1 MKIISYSL
9 FGYGSQFENCFSF
22 NSYLRALLLSI
33 RMNRLIY
40 PEFINRVHTD
50 QKTYDGCP
58 ILGKLERAKIIQC
71 HIIAEAPLCKAMLW
85 RLLPAFDCDVELF
98 LCRDLDSLTSYKER
112 QLVEYWMHGTK
123 MCHAITD
130 SVSHNIPLMGGMVA
144 FRSKEF
150 REYTACA
157 TWDQM
162 FNKFGAFNF
171 TNKGSDQDWLN
182 AFIYPLVSQHGR
194 DSIVQHYLKGM
205 PNTYLSAYFNE
216 VPDITVPI
224 AHELRSSNDCTG
236 HIGAAGWYETVTM
249 KFFAQHRDRF
259 DDIKAIEAQYA
270 DIFYWTKENTI

>member
-58 ILGKLERAKIIQC
+58 ILGELERAKIIQC

-150 REYTACA
+150 RDYTGCA
-157 TWDQM
+157 TC
-162 FNKFGAFNF
+162 
-171 TNKGSDQDWLN
+171 
-182 AFIYPLVSQHGR
+182 QHGR

-205 PNTYLSAYFNE
+205 PNTYLSAYVNE

-224 AHELRSSNDCTG
+224 ANELRS
-236 HIGAAGWYETVTM
+236 
-249 KFFAQHRDRF
+249 
-259 DDIKAIEAQYA
+259 
-270 DIFYWTKENTI
+270 